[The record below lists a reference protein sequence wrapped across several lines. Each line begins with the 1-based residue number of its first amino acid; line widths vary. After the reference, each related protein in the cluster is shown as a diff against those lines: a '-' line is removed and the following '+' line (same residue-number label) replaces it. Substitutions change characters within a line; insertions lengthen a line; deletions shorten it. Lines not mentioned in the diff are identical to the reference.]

1 MYSVTIIDDDRAQR
15 ELLAAMVMRSPAA
28 ARLEFMDPAA
38 AATDAAGPLSADIAL
53 VDIDLGEDLP
63 SGIDLVR
70 DTAANKTQVIYVTG
84 YVDYASDVYETAHVG
99 FLIKPVDQQRL
110 NDALE
115 RAIAR
120 LDQDAAGDFVV
131 HAGGSTLRVTPR
143 RVAYIESNRRK
154 LQIHEGERVIETYG
168 KLSDVAQA
176 LPAGFARC
184 HQSFLVNL
192 SCVEAIRAN
201 ELVLTDGTLL
211 PVSQRCRKDLLR
223 AFTLHVGREL

>member
-15 ELLAAMVMRSPAA
+15 ELLAAMIMRSPAA
-28 ARLEFMDPAA
+28 ARLEFMDASAA
-38 AATDAAGPLSADIAL
+38 AGASGPLSADIAL

-84 YVDYASDVYETAHVG
+84 YVDYVSDVYETTHVG

-110 NDALE
+110 NDALA
-115 RAIAR
+115 RAISR
-120 LDQDAAGDFVV
+120 LEQDGAGDFVV
-131 HAGGSTLRVTPR
+131 HTGSSTLRVAPN
-143 RVAYIESNRRK
+143 RVVYIESNRRK
-154 LQIHEGERVIETYG
+154 LQIHEGGGRIIETYG

-184 HQSFLVNL
+184 HQSFLVNQ
-192 SCVEAIRAN
+192 SCVKAIRAS

>member
-28 ARLEFMDPAA
+28 DRLEFMAPVA

-131 HAGGSTLRVTPR
+131 HTGGSTLRVTPR

-154 LQIHEGERVIETYG
+154 LQIHEGGDGSSRRTESSRTWPRRCPPG
-168 KLSDVAQA
+168 
-176 LPAGFARC
+176 LPAA
-184 HQSFLVNL
+184 
-192 SCVEAIRAN
+192 
-201 ELVLTDGTLL
+201 T
-211 PVSQRCRKDLLR
+211 R
-223 AFTLHVGREL
+223 AFLSTCPASRRFAPMSWS